1 MDDFQHGQAYVDPQF
16 FDRQLDSEDP
26 KAQQDLAADQLGI
39 VVDLLVK
46 LADKKIALEKF
57 LKG

>member
-1 MDDFQHGQAYVDPQF
+1 
-16 FDRQLDSEDP
+16 
-26 KAQQDLAADQLGI
+26 LAADQLGI